1 MANYVKVAKKSEID
15 AGTGKVVDVSGTP
28 VALFNVD
35 GAFYA
40 IHNTCLHRQG
50 SLGEG
55 ELSGNRVACPRHG
68 WQFDVTTG
76 QNDLNPDMKVQTYL
90 VQIEGDDIGVA
101 V

>member
-1 MANYVKVAKKSEID
+1 MANYVRVAKKSEID
-15 AGTGKVVDVSGTP
+15 AGTGRLVDVGGVP
-28 VALFNVD
+28 IALFDVG

-55 ELSGNRVACPRHG
+55 EFSGNSVACPRHG
-68 WQFDVTTG
+68 WRYDVTKG
-76 QNDLNPDMKVQTYL
+76 QNDLNPKIRVQNYL
-90 VQIEGDDIGVA
+90 VQIDGDDVGAA